1 MPDSFLTNLE
11 CSYCGATYDADE
23 PMRTCT
29 ACEKVLFARYDL
41 DRAAGARSEL
51 RDREPNMWRYREVM
65 PVKDPANIITLGEGM
80 TPIIRANRLAA
91 EVGSPGLLLKDEGVC
106 PTGSFKAR
114 GLSAAVSKAKEL
126 GLTKLTMPSAGNA
139 AGAMAAYAAAGGL
152 EANVFMPKDAPFA
165 NRAECIAYGATLTLV
180 DGFIN
185 DAGRLSAEAAAE
197 RGLFDVSTLKEPY
210 RAEGK
215 KTMGYEIA
223 EQLGWSLPD
232 VIVYPTGG
240 GTGIVGMWKAFDE
253 MERMGWIGVER
264 PRMVVVQAEGCAPI
278 VTAYEAGER
287 HATLFPNPHTL
298 AAGMRVPVAIGDYL
312 VLDAVRESGGTAL
325 TVTDDE
331 MVQGVKDLA
340 SYEGVFAAPEGGA
353 LVAAL
358 RKLMDSG
365 TVSRDERV
373 LLLVTGSGLKYLD
386 VLGPAMGIGS

>member
-1 MPDSFLTNLE
+1 
-11 CSYCGATYDADE
+11 
-23 PMRTCT
+23 MRTCT

-65 PVKDPANIITLGEGM
+65 PVKDPTNIITLGEGM
-80 TPIIRANRLAA
+80 TPIIRAERLAA